1 MKIYYKISFK
11 MCITFLIISTDE
23 TEVSIFNTMHNYLFY
38 SYSKNELAST
48 LYNYNETMFI
58 EACY

>member
-1 MKIYYKISFK
+1 

-23 TEVSIFNTMHNYLFY
+23 TEVGIFNTMYNYLFY
-38 SYSKNELAST
+38 SNSKNELAST
-48 LYNYNETMFI
+48 LYNCNETMFI